1 MMKMCGVWWRIS
13 SFPENY
19 ENHFLKTGRK
29 LKEMET
35 IFVFNLLQYVLD
47 IKRKSKNKKKRTIL
61 TFPGLFGHTHRK
73 NDYFVK
79 DSVLWQKQL
88 RRA

>member
-1 MMKMCGVWWRIS
+1 MMKMCGVWLRIS
-13 SFPENY
+13 AFPENY

-47 IKRKSKNKKKRTIL
+47 IKQKSKN
-61 TFPGLFGHTHRK
+61 
-73 NDYFVK
+73 V
-79 DSVLWQKQL
+79 
-88 RRA
+88 